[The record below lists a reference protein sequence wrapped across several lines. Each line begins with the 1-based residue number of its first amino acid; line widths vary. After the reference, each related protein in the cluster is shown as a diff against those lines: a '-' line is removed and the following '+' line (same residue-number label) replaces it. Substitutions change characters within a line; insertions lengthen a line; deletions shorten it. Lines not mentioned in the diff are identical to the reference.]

1 MRYLI
6 LLAVVLLGMVIKY
19 LVDVNR
25 LAKELTELQ
34 SSGKEIFIKDK
45 L

>member
-6 LLAVVLLGMVIKY
+6 LLAVVLLSLVVKY
-19 LVDVNR
+19 LADVNR
-25 LAKELTELQ
+25 LAKELTDLQ
-34 SSGKEIFIKDK
+34 RSGKEIFIKDK